1 MWVATTI
8 RFYGGRLL
16 YSSTATKYG
25 RWVGVVGEGTTETPT
40 DEILAVRPYS
50 LYRDYLCL
58 YWATGDLR
66 TKTTE
71 RIRLMNVFSKVP
83 LPWLGAIAFHNPTL
97 ERYFIVLGKISEI
110 RPGFEPGSS
119 EFQSG
124 ALTTELPKFLELEQ
138 TIMFIHRYVPRIKN
152 SAFYSQYNSRIT
164 CTHNLAPPPP
174 TPPTM
179 E

>member
-71 RIRLMNVFSKVP
+71 RIRLMNIFSKVP
-83 LPWLGAIAFHNPTL
+83 LPWLSAIAFHNPTL
-97 ERYFIVLGKISEI
+97 ERYSIVLGKISEI
-110 RPGFEPGSS
+110 RPGFELGLLNSS
-119 EFQSG
+119 QVLLPLSYQS
-124 ALTTELPKFLELEQ
+124 LWSWSRQLCLSIDTYHVSKILH
-138 TIMFIHRYVPRIKN
+138 FIHN
-152 SAFYSQYNSRIT
+152 IT
-164 CTHNLAPPPP
+164 PVSPAHT
-174 TPPTM
+174 T
-179 E
+179 